1 MDVSD
6 YLRTTYRRGGRGPKE
21 FDCWGLVRD
30 AHHRLFGRDIMPS
43 FSEAEPESV
52 KRRQGAIHALHES
65 LQTFDVP
72 MREGAIAEAWVGS
85 LFLHVGIV
93 VRVNGRLFI
102 LETDTP
108 NGPTLTKPSVFASR
122 YSKVRFF
129 DTIQ

>member
-6 YLRTTYRRGGRGPKE
+6 YLRSTYRRGGRGPKE

-43 FSEAEPESV
+43 FSEDENYVV
-52 KRRQGAIHALHES
+52 KNRTGAAHALFDVVK
-65 LQTFDVP
+65 TYDVP

-93 VRVNGRLFI
+93 VRVSGRLFI

-108 NGPTLTKPSVFASR
+108 NGPTLTKPSVFAAR
-122 YSKVRFF
+122 YSRVRFF